1 MTIASAI
8 KQILLLAFLQKGNNY
23 DAEDIKY
30 ANHLSCMKL
39 QPITHK
45 WKHADDYK

>member
-30 ANHLSCMKL
+30 ANHLKL
-39 QPITHK
+39 YEITTYNAQVK
-45 WKHADDYK
+45 TCRDD